1 MRLKKFPTAA
11 LIALLLLSVL
21 GGCAQQPTP
30 SPSTTTELPDFPQ
43 DDVTWYGP
51 LGEAAFLTED
61 LFFFLSGDQ
70 HILTCS
76 DVNSG
81 TTVALCGK
89 IPCQHNDQF
98 CEASIFGD
106 KFTPIF
112 FWNDGIYYTELDG
125 YGTHLYRR
133 NADGSGLSEV
143 AILCEAE
150 MEKAD
155 VDIFV
160 DYSILAD
167 GKFYFGATI
176 YTVVVLEDDALQH
189 QALKSQIC
197 CVDLK
202 TGKQAVIVDSPG
214 NEEVICLLA
223 AGGNSV
229 VYSWE
234 KKLNVSSTDPNYAQ
248 ILKDSTVTLIRADEN
263 TKKQAVILEK
273 TRAEFQAP
281 KFYDGCIVYN
291 QYDYDSND
299 HRTAFD
305 LNTGEEFR
313 SMLMGVSIINL
324 DYGLKAY
331 WDTGSRTNHVVE
343 MKTDTRLPLELP
355 GNRFQLMASSGK
367 GLVVKMTEFDKYDEY
382 PNDENALYYV
392 PISAL
397 SDGIQPEDALK
408 LYAYRA

>member
-1 MRLKKFPTAA
+1 MRIGKIMIGA
-11 LIALLLLSVL
+11 LAVLLLLSVFPS
-21 GGCAQQPTP
+21 CTP
-30 SPSTTTELPDFPQ
+30 QVETPPSGTTGSFAFPAEP
-43 DDVTWYGP
+43 VTWYGP
-51 LGEAAFLTED
+51 LGEAAFLTDD
-61 LFFFLSGDQ
+61 LFFFLSLDR
-70 HILTCS
+70 HILSCS
-76 DVNSG
+76 DLNTG
-81 TTVALCGK
+81 ITVALCSK
-89 IPCQHNDQF
+89 TTCTHENEY
-98 CEASIFGD
+98 CEAYIFGD
-106 KFTPIF
+106 QFTPIF

-133 NADGSGLSEV
+133 NADGSSLSEV

-202 TGKQAVIVDSPG
+202 TGKQTVIVDSPG

-229 VYSWE
+229 VYSRE

-392 PISAL
+392 PINAL